1 MKKKINVIDLLIII
15 VILAGIAF
23 AGVAVTKKANTEPD
37 PTLLI
42 QYYIEEVDD
51 WVADQVEIGADL
63 YDDNA
68 EVNLGKVVDIE
79 RKESVSWGGTSEGQ
93 YVQTSREGFSSLLIT
108 GEVQGEKTSIG
119 ATIDNQK
126 YGVGHSMV
134 LRAGDAKMY
143 LRVYNI
149 SVKE

>member
-1 MKKKINVIDLLIII
+1 MKKKINIIDLLIII
-15 VILAGIAF
+15 VIVAAIAF
-23 AGVAVTKKANTEPD
+23 AAVAISKKANQKAD

-51 WVADQVEIGADL
+51 WVADEVKIGADL

-79 RKESVSWGGTSEGQ
+79 RKEAISWGATSEGQ
-93 YVQTSREGFSSLLIT
+93 YVQTSRDGFSSLLIT
-108 GEVQGEKTSIG
+108 GEVQGQKTGIG